1 MAMTFTR
8 EQQETIDVRD
18 ASVLV
23 SAAAGSGKTAVLV
36 ERIIRMVKDPV
47 HPVDIDRLLVV
58 TFTSA
63 AAAQMR
69 ERISQALS
77 DAVEEQPENAHLAR
91 QLTLIHHAQ
100 ITTIDSFCLYL
111 IRNHF
116 DEIGLDPDFRV
127 ADEGEI
133 RLLKRDVLEEMLEEY
148 FADVNNTSGTDGAGG
163 GNGTNGLDGGREEG
177 AAGMDGGREDSADGR
192 TAGTESA
199 EGDRFREIVEY
210 FSPQGSDKRLE
221 EQLLSLYEFAMS
233 YPWPREWLTEH
244 KKDYCVPE
252 GGLDA
257 CPWMEE
263 LKEHVKRQLSEAERL
278 LEEALS
284 LCREPDG
291 PYMYLDTLTED
302 GQTLDALLTAQTYQ
316 ALYEGF
322 SGLSFGRIS
331 SKKDAAVSAQ
341 KRERAKELRGT
352 VKDLLSDLRD
362 RYFYASAESQEERLR
377 ACAPFAETLLDLA
390 LDFCDR
396 FTAKKRERGILDFH
410 DMEHLALS
418 ILIRRKD
425 GILTPTRTARQLRET
440 YAEIMIDEYQDSN
453 LVQEYLLLGISGEED
468 GRYNRFMVGD
478 VKQSIYKFRL
488 ARPELF
494 MEKFDRYR
502 RLEEKPEETEGRET
516 EGPIRERRID
526 LKKNFRSRRQVTD
539 SVNEVFS
546 CLMGKDL
553 GGVAYDED
561 AALYP
566 GAVFPEE
573 ESDPYRTEVLLCVPD
588 EDGMEEKER
597 EAMAVA
603 GRIRELVGRLPVTD
617 AETKKLRPARYSD
630 IVILLRSPSGW
641 DETFKKVLESCGI
654 PVYITSRTGYFAAT
668 EVQAVLNFLRVL
680 NNPLQDIPLF
690 GVLKSPAAGFSDREI
705 ALIRAGREKGRL
717 FDSLRLYAKEGQEE
731 KIRRKA
737 EEFLELLERF
747 RDDAVYLPIH
757 ELIGKFLEETGY
769 LYTASALP
777 GGEQRRANLEML
789 LSRAEGFEKTSYF
802 GLFHFI
808 RYMEQVEKYDIDY
821 GEASLQDE
829 NADTVRI
836 MSIHRSKG
844 LEFPVCFVSGLGK
857 RFNMQDMAKPVLVDM
872 DLGIGLDHVDSAL
885 RVKRGTLKKSV
896 MAGKLQRDSLG
907 EELRVLY
914 VAMTRAKEKLIL
926 TGSLKAERAQRLR
939 EEMEQGTENAP
950 AAASGTDGGGLRESG
965 ASEKL
970 LPYFR
975 RSAASCYLDWLL
987 PAWQR
992 TGQPVGF
999 TDASGL
1005 LAGQMEKERSREQY
1019 LFGLERFLKE
1029 EGAEEG
1035 DRAAAGDRT
1044 AEAQASAAA
1053 ARLAARL
1060 KSEYPHRNLERLYT
1074 KTTVSELKKA
1084 GMAEA
1089 AVEAYHLFE
1098 EEEVIPYLPRFVRRE
1113 DRMGGAARGSAYHK
1127 AMELFPFGEWMEGE
1141 KAGTGGGESLEA
1153 LSGLLD
1159 EMSEQGR
1166 LLPEY
1171 REAVNPGKLE
1181 EFLQSSLAAR
1191 MGRADKAGLLRK
1203 EQPFV
1208 LGLSASELGA
1218 DFPEEET
1225 VLIQGIIDVYFEEDG
1240 ELVVADYK
1248 TDAVKAPQELVNRY
1262 RVQLDY
1268 YARALEQLTRK
1279 KVKEKIIYSFA
1290 LQREIL
1296 L

>member
-1 MAMTFTR
+1 MAVTFTK
-8 EQQETIDVRD
+8 EQQETIDARGE
-18 ASVLV
+18 SVLV

-36 ERIIRMVKDPV
+36 ERIIRMVEDPV

-69 ERISQALS
+69 ERISLALS
-77 DAVEEQPENAHLAR
+77 RAVEEQPENAHLIR

-111 IRNHF
+111 VRNHF

-133 RLLKRDVLEEMLEEY
+133 RLLKRDVLSDLLEER
-148 FADVNNTSGTDGAGG
+148 FAEEETESEEAKEGHGAKEGEEAKDGSGTEAARAGSFQ
-163 GNGTNGLDGGREEG
+163 EV
-177 AAGMDGGREDSADGR
+177 A
-192 TAGTESA
+192 
-199 EGDRFREIVEY
+199 EY
-210 FSPQGSDKRLE
+210 FSPQGNDKRLE

-233 YPWPREWLTEH
+233 YPWPEEWLEEH
-244 KKDYCVPE
+244 KRDYDVPE

-263 LKEHVKRQLSEAERL
+263 LKSHVKRQLSEAGQL
-278 LEEALS
+278 LEQALA

-291 PYMYLDTLTED
+291 PYMYQDTLLED
-302 GQTLDALLTAQTYQ
+302 LGQVEELARRESYEALFD
-316 ALYEGF
+316 GF

-331 SKKDAAVSAQ
+331 AKKDPAVSPE

-352 VKDLLSDLRD
+352 VKDLLSGLKEK
-362 RYFYASAESQEERLR
+362 YFYASAQAQAERMR
-377 ACAPFAETLLDLA
+377 ACAPFARTLLGLA
-390 LDFCDR
+390 QEFCR
-396 FTAKKRERGILDFH
+396 LFAQKKRERGILDFH

-418 ILIRRKD
+418 ILLERED
-425 GILTPTRTARQLRET
+425 GKLRPTRTALQLREI
-440 YAEIMIDEYQDSN
+440 YEEIMIDEYQDSN
-453 LVQEYLLLGISGEED
+453 LVQEYLLLSISGEED

-478 VKQSIYKFRL
+478 VKQSIYRFRL

-502 RLEEKPEETEGRET
+502 KREEGAPDQEGT
-516 EGPIRERRID
+516 AEGCRVKERRID
-526 LKKNFRSRRQVTD
+526 LKKNFRSRRQVTE
-539 SVNEVFS
+539 SVNDVFS

-573 ESDPYRTEVLLCVPD
+573 EAQPGGEDAYRTEVLLCVPG

-603 GRIRELVGRLPVTD
+603 GRIRELVGKLPVTD
-617 AETKKLRPARYSD
+617 GETKQLRPARYSD
-630 IVILLRSPSGW
+630 MVILLRSPSGW
-641 DETFKKVLESCGI
+641 DETFKKVLEAEGI
-654 PVYITSRTGYFAAT
+654 PVYITSRTGYFAAA
-668 EVQAVLNFLRVL
+668 EVQTVLNFLRVL

-690 GVLKSPAAGFSDREI
+690 GVLKSPAAFLTDREI
-705 ALIRAGREKGRL
+705 ALIRAKEEQGRLYESLCVYAREGEEEGIREKAAR
-717 FDSLRLYAKEGQEE
+717 
-731 KIRRKA
+731 
-737 EEFLELLERF
+737 FLVLLEHF
-747 RDDAVYLPIH
+747 RDLAVYLPIH

-789 LSRAEGFEKTSYF
+789 LSRAESFEKTSYF

-857 RFNMQDMAKPVLVDM
+857 RFNLQDAAKPVIVDM
-872 DLGIGLDHVDSAL
+872 DLGIGLDHVDSVL
-885 RVKRGTLKKSV
+885 RMKQGTLKKSV

-907 EELRVLY
+907 EELRILY
-914 VAMTRAKEKLIL
+914 VAMTRAQEKLIL
-926 TGSLKAERAQRLR
+926 TGSLKAEGAERLQGEGAASAPEKGAGLPGEPGGSSWKGRLR
-939 EEMEQGTENAP
+939 
-950 AAASGTDGGGLRESG
+950 
-965 ASEKL
+965 
-970 LPYFR
+970 PYFLR
-975 RSAASCYLDWLL
+975 AGASCYLDWLL
-987 PAWQR
+987 PAWQQ
-992 TGQPVGF
+992 TGQKIGL

-1005 LAGQMEKERSREQY
+1005 LAGQVEKEQGRE
-1019 LFGLERFLKE
+1019 ERLMELKAFLQE
-1029 EGAEEG
+1029 
-1035 DRAAAGDRT
+1035 AAGGTGMPGMEQT
-1044 AEAQASAAA
+1044 ARPEQADHPQQNVSADSAQDALI
-1053 ARLAARL
+1053 RLQARL
-1060 KSEYPHRNLERLYT
+1060 KSGYPHQNLAGLYT

-1089 AVEAYHLFE
+1089 AEEAYHLFE
-1098 EEEVIPYLPRFVRRE
+1098 EEEVIPYLPRFVRSE
-1113 DRMGGAARGSAYHK
+1113 DSLGGAARGSAYHK
-1127 AMELFPFGEWMEGE
+1127 ALELFLFADWQKREGAE
-1141 KAGTGGGESLEA
+1141 PAEAELKA
-1153 LSGLLD
+1153 LLD
-1159 EMSEQGR
+1159 QMQEQGK
-1166 LLPEY
+1166 LPPEY
-1171 REAVNPGKLE
+1171 RQAVSPRRLAL
-1181 EFLQSSLAAR
+1181 FLNSSLAGR
-1191 MGRADKAGLLRK
+1191 MARADGAGVLHK

-1208 LGLSASELGA
+1208 LGLPASELGA
-1218 DFPEEET
+1218 EFPEEET

-1248 TDAVKAPQELVNRY
+1248 TDAVSQPQELVNRY
-1262 RVQLDY
+1262 RAQLDY